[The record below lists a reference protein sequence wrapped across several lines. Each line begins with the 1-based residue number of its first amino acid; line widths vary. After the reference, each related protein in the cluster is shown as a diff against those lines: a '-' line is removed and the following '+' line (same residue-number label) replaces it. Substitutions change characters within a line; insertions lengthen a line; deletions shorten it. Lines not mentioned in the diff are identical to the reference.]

1 VTPEAHGATLL
12 ATGARLGPVHL
23 SVTDVEES
31 RAFWVGAVGL
41 RPVASIGD
49 AVALGVDGRALV
61 VLHPGAAA
69 GVRARRTGLYH
80 LALHLPSRLELARAV
95 ARLARLGVPN
105 APTDH
110 TVSETT
116 YLADPDGHGIE
127 LTFETPWRGEFLV
140 TDDGRPAART
150 SDGRWRSGVDPLD
163 VSSLLAELTPDD
175 DVSAPMPTGTHVG
188 HVHLHVGDL
197 EAAERF
203 YSAVIGFRP
212 LLRMT
217 AFRMIDFA
225 LDPPNVPHALAI
237 NTWSGAGALPPPADT
252 ARLLRATLVLPDDAA
267 LDAVRRRLV
276 QAEWPHQVAGGGLE
290 VADPSANPWRLEPIS
305 ARLVSSG

>member
-1 VTPEAHGATLL
+1 MPDAHGATLL
-12 ATGARLGPVHL
+12 PTGARLGPVHL

-31 RAFWVGAVGL
+31 RAFWVRAVGL
-41 RPVASIGD
+41 SPVTTFGAAI
-49 AVALGVDGRALV
+49 ALGVDARALV
-61 VLHPGAAA
+61 VLHPGAAM

-80 LALHLPSRLELARAV
+80 LALHLPTRRELARAV

-116 YLADPDGHGIE
+116 YLSDPDGHGIE
-127 LTFETPWRGEFLV
+127 FTFETPWRGAFLV
-140 TDDGRPAART
+140 TEDGRPAART

-175 DVSAPMPTGTHVG
+175 DVDAPMQSGTHVG

-203 YSAVIGFRP
+203 YAGVIGFRP

-225 LDPPNVPHALAI
+225 LEPPNVPHALAI
-237 NTWSGAGALPPPADT
+237 NTWSGDRAPPPPPDA
-252 ARLLRATLVLPDDAA
+252 ARLLRATLLLPDDAA
-267 LDAVRRRLV
+267 LKAVRRRLER
-276 QAEWPHQVAGGGLE
+276 AEWPHEVADGGLE
-290 VADPSANPWRLEPIS
+290 VADPSANPWRLEP
-305 ARLVSSG
+305 G